1 MNTEKGLISI
11 ILPTNH
17 LDLDLDKIAT
27 WAMDLDAMEWEIILV
42 VDEGKQDFSPELA
55 RLSRIERTIELD
67 IVRGSFG
74 NPGGARNAGITRA
87 KGNWVVF
94 WDSDDLPNPQ
104 ATRRMVDRAEHM
116 EADIAIGSFLVN
128 SKLHLTPKRKLNKT
142 TNLKLIKHLTSNPGL
157 WRFCIKAELIREVQF
172 PELRMGEDQVFISLI
187 DFSSRKILLSDE
199 VVYNYNSLNP
209 NSLTN
214 TFEAVAALDMTIDEL
229 ANRILSGKTNKL
241 GRYFLLR
248 MYATWAIKIIF
259 RLDIR
264 EMMRQ
269 EILTIKVLRSLVHC
283 QNLSTSRKLKVI
295 S

>member
-1 MNTEKGLISI
+1 MNTETRLISI

-17 LDLDLDKIAT
+17 LDLDLDTIAT
-27 WAMDLDAMEWEIILV
+27 WAMHLDPMEWEIILV

-55 RLSRIERTIELD
+55 RLSKIERTIELD

-74 NPGGARNAGITRA
+74 NPGSARNAGITRA

-104 ATRRMVDRAEHM
+104 ATSRMVKRAELM
-116 EADIAIGSFLVN
+116 EADVAIGSFLVN
-128 SKLHLTPKRKLNKT
+128 SKLHSTPKVKLKKISNI
-142 TNLKLIKHLTSNPGL
+142 KLIEHLTSNPGL
-157 WRFCIKAELIREVQF
+157 WRFCIKAELVRGVQF
-172 PELRMGEDQVFISLI
+172 PELRMGEDQVFISMI
-187 DFSSRKILLSDE
+187 NFSSKKILLSDE
-199 VVYNYNSLNP
+199 VVYNYNSLNL

-214 TFEAVAALDMTIDEL
+214 TSEAVTEIDTTIEEL
-229 ANRILSGKTNKL
+229 ANRILSGKTNVL

-248 MYATWAIKIIF
+248 MYATLAIRMIC

-264 EMMRQ
+264 EMTQ
-269 EILTIKVLRSLVHC
+269 QAILTIKVLRSLVHR
-283 QNLSTSRKLKVI
+283 QDLSTSSKLKVV